1 MRSRTVD
8 RSALTISQNTRRQ
21 VQHKPKQAMDSFR
34 TQRVRENPQVLGL
47 ALSVHH
53 DTRNKKLVHLL
64 HAQNYCVS
72 YGRSLL
78 LETSIA
84 NAVVENTREFNAYMY
99 HRSSRKVP
107 LSSLLLTTLI
117 LRRTQPMG
125 KEPRMGQ
132 SLQYIKRPMLL
143 ENTSHPAWNLARRRT
158 YWFFHIM
165 FPSSHAANQNL
176 DHTVE

>member
-64 HAQNYCVS
+64 HAQNYLYLMAGPCS
-72 YGRSLL
+72 WKHLL
-78 LETSIA
+78 PMLLWKTQESST
-84 NAVVENTREFNAYMY
+84 AYMY

-107 LSSLLLTTLI
+107 LSSLLLTTPI